1 MAKHLNCPRC
11 SEQIPV
17 TPSGG
22 EQTLTCPA
30 CRAEV
35 EAIIFPAF
43 QSSPDPAPR
52 IQLAHGPEAACYF
65 HSRFRANTP
74 CDDCGRFLCELCAI
88 SVGSRRL
95 CAECVAKLRK
105 QKGDGGLVHHA
116 ALFDNT
122 ALFLLIAPVASILFS
137 FFTLISAPAALIL
150 SFYYWPRQWTLLGRS
165 RVRFAIAILSS
176 ILVLLGWAVLIYSV
190 VTLTHVSHGQVFKNL

>member
-1 MAKHLNCPRC
+1 MATRLNCPRC

-35 EAIIFPAF
+35 EAIVFPAF
-43 QSSPDPAPR
+43 QSSPDSAPR
-52 IQLAHGPEAACYF
+52 IQLAQGPEAACYF
-65 HSRFRANTP
+65 HSRFRAKTP

-88 SVGSRRL
+88 SVGARRL

-105 QKGDGGLVHHA
+105 EKGEAGLVHHA

-122 ALFLLIAPVASILFS
+122 ALFLLIAPIASIIFS

-150 SFYYWPRQWTLLGRS
+150 SFYYWSRQWTLLGRS
-165 RVRFAIAILSS
+165 RVRFVIAIVSS
-176 ILVLLGWAVLIYSV
+176 ILLLAGWALLIYSV
-190 VTLTHVSHGQVFKNL
+190 VTLRPNQN

>member
-1 MAKHLNCPRC
+1 MATHLNCPRC

-17 TPSGG
+17 TPSSGD
-22 EQTLTCPA
+22 QTLTCPA

-35 EAIIFPAF
+35 EAIVFPAF
-43 QSSPDPAPR
+43 QSSLDSAPR

-65 HSRFRANTP
+65 HSRFRADTP

-88 SVGSRRL
+88 SVGARRL

-105 QKGDGGLVHHA
+105 EKGETGLIHHA

-122 ALFLLIAPVASILFS
+122 ALFLLIAPVASIFLS

-150 SFYYWPRQWTLLGRS
+150 SFYYWSRQWTLLGRS
-165 RVRFAIAILSS
+165 RIRFVIAIVSS
-176 ILVLLGWAVLIYSV
+176 ILLLAGWALLIYSV
-190 VTLTHVSHGQVFKNL
+190 VTLRPNLN

>member
-1 MAKHLNCPRC
+1 MATHLNCPRC
-11 SEQIPV
+11 SGQIPV

-22 EQTLTCPA
+22 ERTLTCPA

-43 QSSPDPAPR
+43 QSGPDSAPR
-52 IQLAHGPEAACYF
+52 IQVAHGPEAACYF

-88 SVGSRRL
+88 SVGARRL

-105 QKGDGGLVHHA
+105 EKGEVGLVHHA

-122 ALFLLIAPVASILFS
+122 ALFLLIAPVASIFFS
-137 FFTLISAPAALIL
+137 FITLISAPAALIL
-150 SFYYWPRQWTLLGRS
+150 SFYYWSRQWTLLGRS
-165 RVRFAIAILSS
+165 RIRFAIAILSS
-176 ILVLLGWAVLIYSV
+176 IFVLLLWAVLIYGA
-190 VTLTHVSHGQVFKNL
+190 VTLTRIPHGQVFKNL